1 MLKCRHETLHL
12 IGRYKSGVL
21 CFGLRHQT
29 PFVDGP
35 LTLVD
40 LASGCICIYIHV
52 RRDLRKVPF
61 GNRCQEQVRDMLR
74 FSLVQVGDRCQ
85 HL

>member
-1 MLKCRHETLHL
+1 MLNL
-12 IGRYKSGVL
+12 IGRYKSGIL
-21 CFGLRHQT
+21 CFVFW
-29 PFVDGP
+29 FVSSD
-35 LTLVD
+35 T
-40 LASGCICIYIHV
+40 V
-52 RRDLRKVPF
+52 RGWSLDPCRRKVLF